1 MTNKIMKIG
10 LVVSFLISI
19 ISLSIAVYLYVSTPK
34 FVTFDLKNTTDT
46 FLNQVA
52 KLDLS
57 EEEQQSLMKKYERT
71 INQIIYTDYNKD
83 NTVVF
88 VKGAVVSNLKD
99 ETKNI
104 KKQLATKMKEGDES
118 DE

>member
-1 MTNKIMKIG
+1 MTNKNLTIA
-10 LVVSFLISI
+10 LLISSLI
-19 ISLSIAVYLYVSTPK
+19 SVISLTMAIYLYVSTPK
-34 FVTFDLKNTTDT
+34 LVTFDIKNTTDT

-71 INQIIYTDYNKD
+71 INQIIYSDYNKN
-83 NTVVF
+83 NTIVF

-104 KKQLATKMKEGDES
+104 KKQLAAKMKEGNEYDE
-118 DE
+118 